1 MLPGLIADCYRL
13 PIGTVFAAHG
23 LGIDLLK
30 PSRRKRPQPLHV
42 MAYGVHVFTALGA
55 ALGFLAL
62 DAVINGD
69 LVRAFWWLGAALV
82 VDAVDGPLARRLN
95 VVETASRYD
104 GALLDLV
111 VDFITYVFVP
121 VAMLLRPEVVAQ
133 PYGFWAGLI
142 IVLGSA
148 LYFADTGMKT
158 EDLWFKG
165 FPAVWNIV
173 VFNIVVFG
181 TPAWLTMVIALSL
194 TAMQFLPVVFV
205 HPVRVRRW
213 RAFTLGMLG
222 LWTGAAFVAL
232 LQDLRPDVWIKGVL
246 LAGTVYFLGLGL
258 LRQDPGTHDAG
269 AKDSRG
275 SGPAA

>member
-1 MLPGLIADCYRL
+1 M
-13 PIGTVFAAHG
+13 
-23 LGIDLLK
+23 K
-30 PSRRKRPQPLHV
+30 PSRRNLPQPLHV

-69 LVRAFWWLGAALV
+69 LPKAFWWLGAALV
-82 VDAVDGPLARRLN
+82 VDALDGPLARRLN

-104 GALLDLV
+104 GSLLDLV

-158 EDLWFKG
+158 DDFWFKG
-165 FPAVWNIV
+165 FPAVWNVV

-181 TPAWLTMVIALSL
+181 TPAWLTVTIALSL

-213 RAFTLGMLG
+213 RNFTLGMLG
-222 LWTGAAFVAL
+222 LWSVAAFLAL
-232 LQDLRPDVWIKGVL
+232 LQGLKPDLWIKAVL
-246 LAGTVYFLGLGL
+246 LVGAVYFLGLGL
-258 LRQDPGTHDAG
+258 LRLLPTPSGTA
-269 AKDSRG
+269 R
-275 SGPAA
+275 